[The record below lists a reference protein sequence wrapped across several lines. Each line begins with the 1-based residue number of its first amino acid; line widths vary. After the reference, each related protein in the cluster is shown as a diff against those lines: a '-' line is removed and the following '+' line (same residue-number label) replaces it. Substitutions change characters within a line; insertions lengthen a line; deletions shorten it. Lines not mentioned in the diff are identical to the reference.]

1 MYLHVAIDGCL
12 VAHTSQPGSETFVFH
27 EYDHWTLLTV
37 AIAHTTD
44 EPASVTLQS
53 LDSRDELDRVLKQ
66 SGKALDRPA
75 LGPTGRTLTVLR
87 ASEQG

>member
-37 AIAHTTD
+37 AIAQATD

-53 LDSRDELDRVLKQ
+53 LDSRDELDRVLNKA
-66 SGKALDRPA
+66 KALDRPA
-75 LGPTGRTLTVLR
+75 LGPIGRPLTVLR